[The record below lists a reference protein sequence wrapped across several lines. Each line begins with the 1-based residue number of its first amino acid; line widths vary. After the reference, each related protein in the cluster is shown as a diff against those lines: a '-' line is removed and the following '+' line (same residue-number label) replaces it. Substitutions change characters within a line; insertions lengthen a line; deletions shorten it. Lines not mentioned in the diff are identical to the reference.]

1 MQGIR
6 RVVTGHDEHGR
17 SKVIIDGIADTIVDL
32 GFGSRVNE
40 LWATSEPLPSN
51 AGNEDAARAAPSLRT
66 PPPYGDKF
74 RIIEF
79 APDEQVDMHAMD
91 ERLAKGVQSGR
102 MRGSVKRHLH
112 RSETLDYAIVL
123 KGEICHLT
131 ETDEVL
137 LKQGD
142 VLIQRGTY
150 HAWRNRSKEPA
161 LLAVILKDAHPLVAS
176 DDPLEAARKAEVL
189 DALHRW
195 IAAMNAGQGPA
206 PLMKLYAQDAALFAT
221 LNPTLL
227 TTPEQRAATFSGLA
241 DRQKKKNYRAE
252 LGNGKVVTHVFAD
265 AAVNTGFYTFSFI
278 ENDGKPVVNKYRF
291 SFTYRRTPRGW
302 LIVSHHSS
310 RCPERDMSP
319 QPEKG

>member
-1 MQGIR
+1 MQAIR
-6 RVVTGHDEHGR
+6 RVVTGHDEQGR
-17 SKVIIDGIADTIVDL
+17 SKVVIDGIADTIVDL

-40 LWATSEPLPSN
+40 LWATQEPLPSN
-51 AGNEDAARAAPSLRT
+51 TGNEDAARAAPSLRT

-91 ERLAKGVQSGR
+91 ERLAKAVQSGR
-102 MRGSVKRHLH
+102 MRGSVKEHLH

-123 KGEICHLT
+123 KGEIWHLT

-137 LKQGD
+137 LTQGD

-161 LLAVILKDAHPLVAS
+161 LLAIILKDAQPLVSS
-176 DDPLEAARKAEVL
+176 DDPLKAARKVEVL

-206 PLMKLYAQDAALFAT
+206 PLMMLYDEDAALFAT
-221 LNPTLL
+221 LNPALL
-227 TTPEQRAATFSGLA
+227 TTPERRASNFSGLA

-252 LGNGKVVTHVFAD
+252 LGKVVTHVFAD

-278 ENDGKPVVNKYRF
+278 ENDGMPVAHKYRF

-310 RCPERDMSP
+310 PCPERDMSP
-319 QPEKG
+319 QPQTG